1 MHAAVLTR
9 YGMIE
14 WKERPVPAI
23 GPMDVLIRVSYGG
36 ICGTDQHIYR
46 GEFKGRS
53 PVPMI
58 QGHEFAGTIAGIGK
72 NVKDY
77 AIGDRVA
84 VDPIFWCG
92 RCAAC
97 QTGQFPACSS
107 LKLVGVDVE
116 GGFAEYA
123 AVKEFMLYK
132 IPESISDRHAA
143 LVEILSIG
151 FHAIRRAGL
160 KQSDTAAIWGTGR
173 VGQVILRAC
182 RTVTPNALFV
192 VDVLPGRLE
201 KAKKAYPDIVA
212 VDASKEDPV
221 EAIRVATQGRGVD
234 VAFEAVG
241 HAAAVPGRFEP
252 VRACIKAIR
261 GGGTVA
267 VLGMADDPTELVMKE
282 LILKEAK
289 IVASR
294 VTHGEFKTAIENLAK
309 GGLHPDELVSAEM
322 PASQAQDA
330 FQMLEREPEK
340 HLKVLLKL

>member
-1 MHAAVLTR
+1 V
-9 YGMIE
+9 
-14 WKERPVPAI
+14 V
-23 GPMDVLIRVSYGG
+23 
-36 ICGTDQHIYR
+36 
-46 GEFKGRS
+46 
-53 PVPMI
+53 
-58 QGHEFAGTIAGIGK
+58 
-72 NVKDY
+72 
-77 AIGDRVA
+77 

-92 RCAAC
+92 TCAAC
-97 QTGQFPACSS
+97 QTGQVPACSS
-107 LKLVGVDVE
+107 LKLVGVDVD

-132 IPESISDRHAA
+132 IPESIPDRYAA

-151 FHAIRRAGL
+151 FHACRRAGL
-160 KQSDTAAIWGTGR
+160 KESDTVAVWGAGR

-182 RTVTPNALFV
+182 RTITPHALFA

-201 KAKKAYPDIVA
+201 KAKKAYPDIVT
-212 VDASKEDPV
+212 VDATKEDPV
-221 EAIRVATQGRGVD
+221 ETIHAATRGRGVD

-241 HAAAVPGRFEP
+241 HAATIPGRFEP

-261 GGGTVA
+261 GGGMVA
-267 VLGMADDPTELVMKE
+267 VLGMADDPVALVMKE

-294 VTHGEFKTAIENLAK
+294 VTHGEFQTAVAHLAQ
-309 GGLHPDELVSAEM
+309 GGLHPEELVSAEM
-322 PASQAQDA
+322 PASQAQEA